1 MQEWLKSAEK
11 YLIDTWGI
19 DSTVAGKFAML
30 WAYLYQYGLAPRIT
44 SGFRDPAKQKAMQA
58 AWDRGE
64 RQGLRA
70 RPATSS
76 DHTVEK
82 SGFLSSKPAAR
93 AIDIVSSD
101 ERRAA
106 AIARALG
113 IGAGLDFST
122 PDPGHYF
129 VRGV

>member
-1 MQEWLKSAEK
+1 VDAWLRQAEN
-11 YLIDTWGI
+11 YLVQTWGI
-19 DSTVAGKFAML
+19 APDVAKKFALL
-30 WAYLYQYGLAPRIT
+30 WAYLYQYGLNPRIT
-44 SGFRDPAKQKAMQA
+44 SGFRDPAKQRALQA

-76 DHTVEK
+76 DHTLE
-82 SGFLSSKPAAR
+82 SQGFLTTKPASR
-93 AIDIVSSD
+93 AIDIVSTD
-101 ERRAA
+101 ESKAA

-113 IGAGLDFST
+113 IGAGLDFKT

-129 VRGV
+129 VRSV

>member
-1 MQEWLKSAEK
+1 MAEWLKSAEK
-11 YLIDTWGI
+11 YLRDQWGI
-19 DSTVAGKFAML
+19 DSTVVGKFAL
-30 WAYLYQYGLAPRIT
+30 FLAYLYLYGLNPRIT

-58 AWDRGE
+58 AWDRGD

-76 DHTVEK
+76 DHTLEK
-82 SGFLSSKPAAR
+82 SGFLGSSPAAR
-93 AIDIVSSD
+93 AIDIVTSND
-101 ERRAA
+101 TQAA

-113 IGAGLDFST
+113 IGCGADFKT

-129 VRGV
+129 VGSV